1 MGIKLL
7 ESRSLERILES
18 VLDTKTVK
26 NRVKENVATLP
37 NIQDDS
43 AKEELSEEHISLAL
57 LDFIEAKMCYKIL
70 DLRRFPFDQLS
81 KNFESWKSILDTFD
95 VNGRCVTEINKC
107 LKNRNSIC
115 LYSNNEDEG
124 FPDQFRFF
132 RVN

>member
-26 NRVKENVATLP
+26 NRVKVNVATLP

-43 AKEELSEEHISLAL
+43 AKEGLAEEHISLAL
-57 LDFIEAKMCYKIL
+57 LDFIEAKMCNKIL
-70 DLRRFPFDQLS
+70 DLQRFPFDQLS
-81 KNFESWKSILDTFD
+81 KNFKSWKSILDTFD

-115 LYSNNEDEG
+115 LYSNNEDGG
-124 FPDQFRFF
+124 FPDQFRFY